1 MAAAAFVIAFLLIG
15 VGVVFIAVSG
25 GPGRARE
32 SYLTGGR
39 RFFRFAIPAIYVGIG
54 IAIPV
59 FVIADR
65 EKAEGGVASLKDKK
79 PSKDL
84 GEGRDTFRQT
94 CASCH
99 SLAAVNA
106 RGVTGPNLDMI
117 GQVNKQRVLQA
128 IKNGGTGQGRMPK
141 NLLQGHDAEVVAEYV
156 AEVAGTGP

>member
-1 MAAAAFVIAFLLIG
+1 MAAAAFVIAFVLIG
-15 VGVVFIAVSG
+15 IGVIFVAFSG

-32 SYLTGGR
+32 TYLTGGR
-39 RFFRFAIPAIYVGIG
+39 RFFRFVIPVIYIGIG

-65 EKAEGGVASLKDKK
+65 EKAEGGVGSLKDKT
-79 PSKDL
+79 PSARLAD
-84 GEGRDTFRQT
+84 GRDTFRQT

-106 RGVTGPNLDMI
+106 RGVTGPNLDEI
-117 GQVNKQRVLQA
+117 GQVTKQRILEA
-128 IKNGGTGQGRMPK
+128 IKIGGTGQGRMPPG
-141 NLLQGHDAEVVAEYV
+141 LLQGYNADVVAEYV